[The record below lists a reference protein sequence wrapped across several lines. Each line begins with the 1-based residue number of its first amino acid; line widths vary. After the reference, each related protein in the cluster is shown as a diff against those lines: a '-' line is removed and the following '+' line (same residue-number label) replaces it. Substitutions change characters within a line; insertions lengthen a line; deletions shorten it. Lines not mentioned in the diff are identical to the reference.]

1 MPLFYIARMKLPA
14 AIVLVCVPTALAGPC
29 EPSTTGTDSFF
40 LGGVF
45 DAVHTVV
52 VNPYSGNAVEI
63 NESNALVPDRCYHG
77 DDGNDFL
84 FGSGFADVLFELD
97 ARVPSPL
104 LVEVEN
110 FFLSD
115 GNDILILANPM
126 EPYVVS
132 PPNTGVQAFGG
143 AGNDILW
150 LDATNDFASGSTGN
164 DIIDGGPGDDELF
177 GDEGNDTVRGGD
189 GDDTIS
195 GGSGVNLVSGDAGA
209 DVFMHAA
216 NEGVTTIRE
225 APDGEIDAIDA
236 LVVSTPDDFTYY
248 RRGDDL
254 IVEIAG
260 GGKFIIE
267 GQYSEPGRGVDEL
280 RYDEKQPPIDL
291 RSVETILVGACPTDL
306 DGDCMTGAGDLATL
320 LAAWGADGAD
330 FDGDSV
336 TGASDLAIMLAAWGG
351 CLD

>member
-1 MPLFYIARMKLPA
+1 MRRQLALTIACAIASPA
-14 AIVLVCVPTALAGPC
+14 VAGPC
-29 EPSTTGTDSFF
+29 EPATEGPENFFVSGVVDS
-40 LGGVF
+40 VE
-45 DAVHTVV
+45 TVL
-52 VNPYSGNAVEI
+52 VNPYSGDAVVYS
-63 NESNALVPDRCYHG
+63 ESEALIPDRCYDG
-77 DDGNDFL
+77 DGGSDNL
-84 FGSGFADVLFELD
+84 LGSGFADVLFELD

-104 LVEVEN
+104 FVEVEN

-115 GNDILILANPM
+115 GNDILILANPV
-126 EPYVVS
+126 EPYVAS
-132 PPNTGVQAFGG
+132 PAESPDAFEVLAFAGS
-143 AGNDILW
+143 GNDIVW
-150 LDATNDFASGSTGN
+150 LDATRDLISGSIGN
-164 DIIDGGPGDDELF
+164 DHLDGGPGDDWVL
-177 GDEGNDTVRGGD
+177 GDEGNDTVLGGD
-189 GDDTIS
+189 GNDIVSGASGINTVS
-195 GGSGVNLVSGDAGA
+195 GGPGS
-209 DVFMHAA
+209 DVISY
-216 NEGVTTIRE
+216 NPDEGVTTIIE
-225 APDGEIDAIDA
+225 PPDGEIDVIET
-236 LVVSTPDDFTYY
+236 LIVLTPDDFTFY

-254 IVEIAG
+254 IIDVAD

-330 FDGDSV
+330 LDGDSV